1 MENNGMAKR
10 GKNYRKVAEEIDK
23 SKMYN
28 LDEGV
33 ELALKGDYSKFD
45 ESVDIAIRLGVDP
58 RHADQMVRSSV
69 VLPNGTGKEIRVLV
83 FAKGEKEKEAL
94 DAGADYAGG
103 DEFVEKIK
111 GGWLEFDRTIATP
124 DMMATVGKI
133 GRILG
138 PRNLMPNAKLGT
150 VTFDVERVV
159 KEVKSGK
166 VDFKVDKAGIIHA
179 MLGKSSFGS
188 QKVKENVLAFLDK
201 IIQLKPSTSKGV
213 YLKSI
218 SLSTT
223 MGPGV
228 KVDPLDVRNV
238 IKQQS

>member
-1 MENNGMAKR
+1 MAR
-10 GKNYRKVAEEIDK
+10 GKNYRKVTE
-23 SKMYN
+23 N
-28 LDEGV
+28 LDRSKAYSLEEGV
-33 ELALKGDYSKFD
+33 ELAIKDRYTKFD

-83 FAKGEKEKEAL
+83 FAKGDKEKEAL

-111 GGWLEFDRTIATP
+111 NGWLEFDRTIATP

-150 VTFDVERVV
+150 VTFDVARVV
-159 KEVKSGK
+159 GEIKSGK
-166 VDFKVDKAGIIHA
+166 VDFKVDKAGVIHA
-179 MLGKSSFGS
+179 MLGKASFGS
-188 QKVKENVLAFLDK
+188 QKIVENIITFMDK
-201 IIQLKPSTSKGV
+201 IIQLKPASSKGI
-213 YLKSI
+213 YLKNI

-223 MGPGV
+223 MGPGI
-228 KVDPLDVRNV
+228 KIDPLELRNL
-238 IKQQS
+238 IKQLQTA

>member
-1 MENNGMAKR
+1 MAKK
-10 GKNYRKVAEEIDK
+10 GKNYRRVTEDLDR
-23 SKMYN
+23 SKAYS
-28 LDEGV
+28 LEEGV
-33 ELALKGDYSKFD
+33 ELAIKDRYTKFD

-83 FAKGEKEKEAL
+83 FAKGDKEKEAL

-111 GGWLEFDRTIATP
+111 KGWLEFDRTIATP

-138 PRNLMPNAKLGT
+138 PRNMMPNAKLGT
-150 VTFDVERVV
+150 VTFDVARVV
-159 KEVKSGK
+159 GEIKSGK
-166 VDFKVDKAGIIHA
+166 VDFKVDKAGVVHA
-179 MLGKSSFGS
+179 MLGKASFGS
-188 QKVKENVLAFLDK
+188 QKLMENIMTFMDK
-201 IIQLKPSTSKGV
+201 IIQLKPASSKGI
-213 YLKSI
+213 YLKNI

-223 MGPGV
+223 MGPGI
-228 KVDPLDVRNV
+228 KIDPLEVRTLV
-238 IKQQS
+238 KQAQTA

>member
-1 MENNGMAKR
+1 MESEVMKR
-10 GKNYRKVAEEIDK
+10 GKKYRKALEDIDTVK
-23 SKMYN
+23 IYS

-33 ELALKGDYSKFD
+33 ELALKGSYTKFD

-94 DAGADYAGG
+94 DAGADYAGS

-111 GGWLEFDRTIATP
+111 SGWLEFDRTIATP

-150 VTFDVERVV
+150 VTFDVDRVV
-159 KEVKSGK
+159 KEIKSGK

-179 MLGKSSFGS
+179 MLGKASFGS
-188 QKVKENVLAFLDK
+188 QKMKENILVFLDK
-201 IIQLKPSTSKGV
+201 IIQLKPSTSKGI

-228 KVDPLDVRNV
+228 KLDPLDIRNLV
-238 IKQQS
+238 KQAQ

>member
-1 MENNGMAKR
+1 MAKR
-10 GKNYRKVAEEIDK
+10 GKNYKKVAGEIDSTK
-23 SKMYN
+23 VYT

-33 ELALKGDYSKFD
+33 ELALKGSFTKFD

-133 GRILG
+133 GRVLG

-166 VDFKVDKAGIIHA
+166 VDFKVDKAGIVHA
-179 MLGKSSFGS
+179 MLGKASFGS
-188 QKVKENVLAFLDK
+188 QKVKENVLAFIDK
-201 IIQLKPSTSKGV
+201 IIQLKPSTSKGI

-228 KVDPLDVRNV
+228 KVDPLDVRNL
-238 IKQQS
+238 IKQA

>member
-1 MENNGMAKR
+1 MAKR
-10 GKNYRKVAEEIDK
+10 GKNYRKVTEDLDK
-23 SKMYN
+23 AKVYS
-28 LDEGV
+28 LEEGV
-33 ELALKGDYSKFD
+33 ERAIKDRYTKFD

-69 VLPNGTGKEIRVLV
+69 VLPNGTGKETRVLV
-83 FAKGEKEKEAL
+83 FAKGDKEKEAL

-103 DEFVEKIK
+103 DEFVEKIQK
-111 GGWLEFDRTIATP
+111 GWLEFDRTVATP

-150 VTFDVERVV
+150 VTFDVARVV
-159 KEVKSGK
+159 GEIKSGK
-166 VDFKVDKAGIIHA
+166 VDFKVDKAGVVHA
-179 MLGKSSFGS
+179 MLGKVSFGS
-188 QKVKENVLAFLDK
+188 PKLKENILAFLDK
-201 IIQLKPSTSKGV
+201 IIQLKPASSKGI
-213 YLKSI
+213 YLKNI

-228 KVDPLDVRNV
+228 KVDPLDVRNLV
-238 IKQQS
+238 KQSQVA

>member
-1 MENNGMAKR
+1 MAR
-10 GKNYRKVAEEIDK
+10 GKNYRKVSEDLDR
-23 SKMYN
+23 SKAYS
-28 LDEGV
+28 LEEGV
-33 ELALKGDYSKFD
+33 ELAIKDRYTKFD

-69 VLPNGTGKEIRVLV
+69 VLPNGTGKETRVLV
-83 FAKGEKEKEAL
+83 FAKGDKEKEAL

-111 GGWLEFDRTIATP
+111 KGWLEFDRTIATP

-138 PRNLMPNAKLGT
+138 PRNMMPNAKLGT
-150 VTFDVERVV
+150 VTFDVARVV
-159 KEVKSGK
+159 GEIKSGK

-179 MLGKSSFGS
+179 MLGKASFGS
-188 QKVKENVLAFLDK
+188 QKLVENIITFMDK
-201 IIQLKPSTSKGV
+201 IIQLKPASSKGI
-213 YLKSI
+213 YLKNI

-223 MGPGV
+223 MGPGI
-228 KVDPLDVRNV
+228 KIDPLELRNL
-238 IKQQS
+238 IKQLQTA